1 MPSLLASGFSVP
13 DTPGEKSLTNS
24 LSGKLRNGWKQSHW
38 MSPRTEKKHK
48 MYSQNVMTNRDPIHS
63 QLSLTDCFRR
73 TDG

>member
-1 MPSLLASGFSVP
+1 
-13 DTPGEKSLTNS
+13 
-24 LSGKLRNGWKQSHW
+24 

-48 MYSQNVMTNRDPIHS
+48 MYSRNVMSNKDPIHS